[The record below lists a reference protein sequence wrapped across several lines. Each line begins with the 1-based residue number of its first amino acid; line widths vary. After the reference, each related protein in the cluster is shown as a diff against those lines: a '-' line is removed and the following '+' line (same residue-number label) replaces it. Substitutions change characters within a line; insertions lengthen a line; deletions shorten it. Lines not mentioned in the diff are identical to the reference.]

1 MFNPFLFKGF
11 EPSYEFSAASNLV
24 LNAALELA
32 PKDAISFG
40 FITKNDKVFRGHLE
54 ICSSCGIFSAF
65 ASGRTPEVVLNKLRT
80 RIFKQLKR
88 WKRTSFPPI
97 PTIARLPEIAV
108 A

>member
-1 MFNPFLFKGF
+1 MNNPFNFKGF
-11 EPSYEFSAASNLV
+11 EPTAEFYEASNLV
-24 LNAALELA
+24 LAAALELA

-40 FITKNDKVFRGHLE
+40 QIVKNKNIFRGHLE

-65 ASGRTPEVVLNKLRT
+65 AAASDPQTVLNKLRS

-88 WKRTSFPPI
+88 RKRSSFPPI
-97 PTIARLPEIAV
+97 PTAPRPFEFAV